1 MDPADAPYDGFAD
14 TFAREAAVSPY
25 NAHYDRPTVL
35 GLLGDVNGLRI
46 LDGGCGPGLYL
57 SELAARGA
65 DTVGIDQSADM
76 VRLARER
83 LGSLAQIRQHD
94 LDAPLTWAGD
104 ASFDIVLLVLVLHYA
119 HDRVRTLTELTRVL
133 RPDGRIIIST
143 SHPTAD

>member
-1 MDPADAPYDGFAD
+1 M
-14 TFAREAAVSPY
+14 
-25 NAHYDRPTVL
+25 
-35 GLLGDVNGLRI
+35 NGLRI

-94 LDAPLTWAGD
+94 LDAPSPGQPTPA
-104 ASFDIVLLVLVLHYA
+104 
-119 HDRVRTLTELTRVL
+119 
-133 RPDGRIIIST
+133 ST
-143 SHPTAD
+143 SSCSPWSSTTPTTASAP